1 MRLRAFLW
9 RPSSDLYGYS
19 SFIHPVRTGRV
30 MTKPFG
36 KLCWISLMAA
46 SQVALAQ
53 QYSISTVAG
62 GAPPPTPAAAA
73 DTSIGQP
80 NRVMVD
86 ASGNVYFS
94 SLNCVFKMDGSG
106 NLTLIAG
113 NSRPGF
119 SGDGGP
125 ATRAQLNG
133 PQGMALDKA
142 GNLYLADSKNNRI
155 RIVSAAGIINTFAGT
170 GQVSPGGASTE
181 KGGGLATNALLHL
194 PAGVA
199 VDSNGNVYIADTGD
213 NLIRKVT
220 TDGLINSIAG
230 DSYQIGRA
238 SC

>member
-1 MRLRAFLW
+1 MRPRAFLW
-9 RPSSDLYGYS
+9 RPETSYYGYS

-62 GAPPPTPAAAA
+62 GAPPPTPATAAS
-73 DTSIGQP
+73 TSIGQP
-80 NRVMVD
+80 NRVMAD

-94 SLNCVFKMDGSG
+94 SLNCVFKMDGNG

-125 ATRAQLNG
+125 ATQAQLNA
-133 PQGMALDKA
+133 PQGMALDKN
-142 GNLYLADSKNNRI
+142 GNLYIADSKNNRV
-155 RIVSAAGIINTFAGT
+155 RMVSAKGIITTFAGT
-170 GQVSPGGASTE
+170 GQTSPGGANTYND
-181 KGGGLATNALLHL
+181 GGLATGALLRL
-194 PAGVA
+194 PGGVA
-199 VDSNGNVYIADTGD
+199 VDE
-213 NLIRKVT
+213 
-220 TDGLINSIAG
+220 
-230 DSYQIGRA
+230 IGRA
-238 SC
+238 HV